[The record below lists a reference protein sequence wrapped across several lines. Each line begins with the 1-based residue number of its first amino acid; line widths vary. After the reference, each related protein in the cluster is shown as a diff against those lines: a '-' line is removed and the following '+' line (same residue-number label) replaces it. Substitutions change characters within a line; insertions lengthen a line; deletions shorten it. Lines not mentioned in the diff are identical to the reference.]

1 MIYVTQKKKKKKYSK
16 QYYTL
21 IIMANPEQHRPR
33 IFPEERQNYR
43 GGNPLELPPH
53 SYQCC
58 KFYSAICN
66 NQHREK
72 YSRFGD

>member
-1 MIYVTQKKKKKKYSK
+1 
-16 QYYTL
+16 
-21 IIMANPEQHRPR
+21 MANPEQHRPR